1 MNPSGLWRGVTTDG
15 RMGHFKFIN
24 VEMLPQKSAERKR
37 SDRRKRSNA
46 SNKAP
51 PSVSNRNDHHQ
62 QSGTPHDSGETSVDI
77 RSDRS
82 SQLLSSTAVYKD
94 YNDDTRS
101 DDAPETSVV
110 KRTFIQDESSSNS
123 RPKTV
128 EDLLRRIGLE
138 VKKMHKIF
146 SIFVIIIQ
154 DYAISYNIGIYFFP
168 GTHIRFCIEWLRR
181 SRHI

>member
-24 VEMLPQKSAERKR
+24 VEMLPQKSTERKR

-62 QSGTPHDSGETSVDI
+62 QSGTHHDSGESSVDI
-77 RSDRS
+77 SSDRN
-82 SQLLSSTAVYKD
+82 SQLLSSTASYKD

-110 KRTFIQDESSSNS
+110 KRTIIQDESSSNS

-138 VKKMHKIF
+138 VKRMHKIF
-146 SIFVIIIQ
+146 PIYVL
-154 DYAISYNIGIYFFP
+154 SYY
-168 GTHIRFCIEWLRR
+168 HLRLCNCV
-181 SRHI
+181 

>member
-24 VEMLPQKSAERKR
+24 VEMLPQKSTERKR

-51 PSVSNRNDHHQ
+51 PSVSNRNDHQ
-62 QSGTPHDSGETSVDI
+62 QSGTHHDSGETSVDI
-77 RSDRS
+77 SSDRN
-82 SQLLSSTAVYKD
+82 SQLLSSTAGYKD
-94 YNDDTRS
+94 YSDDTRS
-101 DDAPETSVV
+101 NDAPETSVV

-138 VKKMHKIF
+138 VKRMHKIF
-146 SIFVIIIQ
+146 STSVIILY
-154 DYAISYNIGIYFFP
+154 DYS
-168 GTHIRFCIEWLRR
+168 T
-181 SRHI
+181 

>member
-1 MNPSGLWRGVTTDG
+1 MNPSGLWRGVTTHG

-24 VEMLPQKSAERKR
+24 VEMLPQKSTERKR

-62 QSGTPHDSGETSVDI
+62 QSGTLHDSGETSVDLS
-77 RSDRS
+77 SDCN
-82 SQLLSSTAVYKD
+82 SQLLSSTASYKD
-94 YNDDTRS
+94 YNDDTKT

-138 VKKMHKIF
+138 VKRMHKIF
-146 SIFVIIIQ
+146 SIYVL
-154 DYAISYNIGIYFFP
+154 SYY
-168 GTHIRFCIEWLRR
+168 HLRLCNCV
-181 SRHI
+181 

>member
-62 QSGTPHDSGETSVDI
+62 QSGTLHDSGETSVDI
-77 RSDRS
+77 SS
-82 SQLLSSTAVYKD
+82 NLNSQLLSSTAIYKD
-94 YNDDTRS
+94 YNDDTKS
-101 DDAPETSVV
+101 DDATKTSVV
-110 KRTFIQDESSSNS
+110 QRTIIQDESSSNS

-138 VKKMHKIF
+138 VKRMYKIF
-146 SIFVIIIQ
+146 SI
-154 DYAISYNIGIYFFP
+154 SIY
-168 GTHIRFCIEWLRR
+168 HYY
-181 SRHI
+181 SRLCNCV

>member
-1 MNPSGLWRGVTTDG
+1 MNPSGLWRGLTTDG

-51 PSVSNRNDHHQ
+51 PSASNRTNHQQ
-62 QSGTPHDSGETSVDI
+62 QSGTHHDSGETSVDI
-77 RSDRS
+77 GSDRN
-82 SQLLSSTAVYKD
+82 SQLLSSTAGYKD
-94 YNDDTRS
+94 YNDDTKS

-138 VKKMHKIF
+138 VKRMHKIF
-146 SIFVIIIQ
+146 STSV
-154 DYAISYNIGIYFFP
+154 YVNYYHS
-168 GTHIRFCIEWLRR
+168 
-181 SRHI
+181 

>member
-51 PSVSNRNDHHQ
+51 PSASNRNDHHQ

-101 DDAPETSVV
+101 DDAPET
-110 KRTFIQDESSSNS
+110 
-123 RPKTV
+123 
-128 EDLLRRIGLE
+128 
-138 VKKMHKIF
+138 
-146 SIFVIIIQ
+146 
-154 DYAISYNIGIYFFP
+154 
-168 GTHIRFCIEWLRR
+168 
-181 SRHI
+181 

>member
-62 QSGTPHDSGETSVDI
+62 QSGTHHDSGETSVDI
-77 RSDRS
+77 SSDRN
-82 SQLLSSTAVYKD
+82 SQLLSSTASYKD
-94 YNDDTRS
+94 YNDDNKS
-101 DDAPETSVV
+101 EDAPETSAV
-110 KRTFIQDESSSNS
+110 KRTIIQDESSSNS

-138 VKKMHKIF
+138 VKRMHKIF
-146 SIFVIIIQ
+146 STSVYLIIIQ
-154 DYAISYNIGIYFFP
+154 DYAIS
-168 GTHIRFCIEWLRR
+168 
-181 SRHI
+181 